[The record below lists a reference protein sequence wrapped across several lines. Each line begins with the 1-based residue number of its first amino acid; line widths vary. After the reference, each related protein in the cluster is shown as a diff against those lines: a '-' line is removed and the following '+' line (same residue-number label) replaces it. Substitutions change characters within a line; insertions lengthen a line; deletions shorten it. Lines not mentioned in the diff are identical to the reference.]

1 MQLSRYSG
9 EIKLVSYKGMK
20 IRLVSEFSS
29 TIQYSRRQW
38 SETVDVLRKESSQPV
53 KAEKPS
59 PQQVL
64 MHLWKKFQW
73 KKDKKYL
80 TLKTVKKI

>member
-1 MQLSRYSG
+1 
-9 EIKLVSYKGMK
+9 MK

-38 SETVDVLRKESSQPV
+38 SETVDVLRKESSQPF
-53 KAEKPS
+53 KGEKPS

-64 MHLWKKFQW
+64 MYLWKKFQW
-73 KKDKKYL
+73 KKDKKSL